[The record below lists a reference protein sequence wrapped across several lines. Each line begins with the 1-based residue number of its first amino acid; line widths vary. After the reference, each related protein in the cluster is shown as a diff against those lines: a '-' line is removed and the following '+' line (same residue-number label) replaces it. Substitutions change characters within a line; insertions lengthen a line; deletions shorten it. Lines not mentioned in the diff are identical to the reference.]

1 MLFSVHL
8 GYVDVFVPGV
18 KDVSVV
24 TAGQRFM
31 TDLLVSSLMAGGG
44 LETSLDTA
52 FRRET
57 QQVDDTKVS
66 GQWSL
71 DLAVS
76 VYMSMMCTSQL
87 CVTRLSRITSLCSV
101 SHVTTSVVCLC
112 Q

>member
-1 MLFSVHL
+1 MLFNVHCTVYTCYSTYTIVIQCTPLLFNVHL

-52 FRRET
+52 FRKET

-66 GQWSL
+66 G
-71 DLAVS
+71 
-76 VYMSMMCTSQL
+76 
-87 CVTRLSRITSLCSV
+87 
-101 SHVTTSVVCLC
+101 H
-112 Q
+112 